1 MEVKVRTIILS
12 YLNDFAIDHDP
23 LRLEFV
29 KYLVFSYTDTSVE
42 INPTTVWRTWYDS
55 RQK

>member
-12 YLNDFAIDHDP
+12 HLNDFAIDHDP